1 MEGQNLT
8 VTSPSIPS
16 QSSRHISSAIDTSGS
31 PSGSRG
37 KRKISS
43 GEKGSVESMF
53 NAQAK
58 EKCEA
63 SIGRFF
69 VANGIP
75 YNAARF
81 TYYKQMV
88 KDILS
93 MNSSFVPPG
102 EHKLRTTILDEEY
115 SKVALLFEDMRRIW
129 VRTGCSIVMDGWTD
143 VRHRPLINIIV
154 TSPASSYFLRAIDSS
169 GKKKDADFQFTILRD
184 AIEEIGP
191 SNVVQVITDSAPMC
205 KSVGLMI
212 EGAYRHIFWTPCVHS
227 LNNAL
232 KDIGKIE

>member
-16 QSSRHISSAIDTSGS
+16 QSSRHISSAIGTSGS

-63 SIGRFF
+63 VLGRFF

-75 YNAARF
+75 YHAARS
-81 TYYKQMV
+81 TYFKQ
-88 KDILS
+88 
-93 MNSSFVPPG
+93 NG
-102 EHKLRTTILDEEY
+102 E
-115 SKVALLFEDMRRIW
+115 
-129 VRTGCSIVMDGWTD
+129 
-143 VRHRPLINIIV
+143 
-154 TSPASSYFLRAIDSS
+154 
-169 GKKKDADFQFTILRD
+169 
-184 AIEEIGP
+184 
-191 SNVVQVITDSAPMC
+191 
-205 KSVGLMI
+205 
-212 EGAYRHIFWTPCVHS
+212 
-227 LNNAL
+227 
-232 KDIGKIE
+232 

>member
-1 MEGQNLT
+1 MWDCHVCLDDFRSSYTRVKSHFLGLSCQGVKGCPNLIDEQKLECQRLHVEAKMEGHNLT
-8 VTSPSIPS
+8 VTSQSILS
-16 QSSRHISSAIDTSGS
+16 QSSKNMSSTIGTSGS
-31 PSGSRG
+31 PTESRG
-37 KRKISS
+37 KRKMSS

-53 NAQAK
+53 NAHAK

-75 YNAARF
+75 YHIAHS
-81 TYYKQMV
+81 TYYKIIV

-93 MNSSFVPPG
+93 MNSSFVPLG

-115 SKVALLFEDMRRIW
+115 SKVALLFEDMKCTW

-154 TSPASSYFLRAIDSS
+154 METQPKNRVDTTEKGNCI
-169 GKKKDADFQFTILRD
+169 
-184 AIEEIGP
+184 
-191 SNVVQVITDSAPMC
+191 N
-205 KSVGLMI
+205 
-212 EGAYRHIFWTPCVHS
+212 
-227 LNNAL
+227 
-232 KDIGKIE
+232 